1 MTVEKKDL
9 DWGSLDFGYHKTDY
23 SFEAHWKDGEWDEG
37 GLTTDHDLHLS
48 ECAGIF
54 HYCQE
59 VFEGLKAYTTEDGS
73 IVCFRP
79 DMNAERMFAS
89 AERLEMPGFPKDK
102 FIEAVKAVVSANAAW
117 VPPFGSGATLYVRPF
132 MIGSGEVIGVAPA
145 PEYTFRILVT
155 PVGPYF
161 KGGLKPIKLRVSEYD
176 RAAPHGTG
184 NIKAGL
190 NYAMSLRPTMEAH
203 RGGYAENLYLDSES
217 RTYIE
222 ETGGANV
229 LFVKEDGTLV
239 VPKSHTDSILPSITR
254 RSLVQVAKDLGMTVD
269 ERYVTWDPSR
279 SDRQQ
284 GQRRRPR
291 SCFPCWLHR
300 DRPGDEEASRNAHGH
315 SGRRPRGQAR
325 LGLQDRLARNGCE
338 HASDPTD
345 FKMKGLMVNAVRP
358 F

>member
-9 DWGSLDFGYHKTDY
+9 DWGNLDFGYRPTDY
-23 SFEAHWKDGEWDEG
+23 SYVAHWKDGAWDEG
-37 GLTTDHDLHLS
+37 ALTPDHTITLS

-79 DMNAERMFAS
+79 DLNADRMYTS
-89 AERLEMPGFPKDK
+89 AERLEMPPFPRER
-102 FIEAVKAVVSANAAW
+102 FVEAVKQVVAANAAW

-145 PEYTFRILVT
+145 PEYEFHILVT

-161 KGGLKPIKLRVSEYD
+161 KGGLKPIKICIAQYD

-190 NYAMSLRPTMEAH
+190 NYAMSLKPTMDAH
-203 RGGYAENLYLDSES
+203 RAGYAENLYLDSQS
-217 RTYIE
+217 RTFVE

-229 LFVKEDGTLV
+229 LFVDEDGVLV
-239 VPKSHTDSILPSITR
+239 VPQSATDSILPSITR
-254 RSLVQVAKDLGMTVD
+254 RSLVQVAEDLGMTVVQRPVKWEEVVAGTFVECGLCGTAAVISPVGEIHDGDTVVSFPEGHD
-269 ERYVTWDPSR
+269 EMGPVMTKLRETLTGIQDGAVEDK
-279 SDRQQ
+279 
-284 GQRRRPR
+284 
-291 SCFPCWLHR
+291 
-300 DRPGDEEASRNAHGH
+300 HGWVVKI
-315 SGRRPRGQAR
+315 A
-325 LGLQDRLARNGCE
+325 
-338 HASDPTD
+338 
-345 FKMKGLMVNAVRP
+345 
-358 F
+358 

>member
-1 MTVEKKDL
+1 MVEKKDL
-9 DWGSLDFGYHKTDY
+9 DWGSLDFGYHQTDY
-23 SFEAHWKDGEWDEG
+23 SYEAHWKDGEWDEG
-37 GLTTDHDLHLS
+37 GLTADHELRLS
-48 ECAGIF
+48 ECAGLF

-79 DMNAERMFAS
+79 DLNASRMFDS
-89 AERLEMPGFPKDK
+89 AERLEMPGFPKDR
-102 FIEAVKAVVSANAAW
+102 FVEAVKEVVKANAAW

-203 RGGYAENLYLDSES
+203 RSGYAENIYLDSQS

-229 LFVKEDGTLV
+229 LFVKQDGTLV

-254 RSLVQVAKDLGMTVD
+254 RSLVQVAQDLGMTVD
-269 ERYVTWDPSR
+269 ERYVTWEEVAGGEFVECGLCGTAAVISPV
-279 SDRQQ
+279 
-284 GQRRRPR
+284 GQIDNKVNGADQEVV
-291 SCFPCWLHR
+291 FPAGCTEIGPVMKQLR
-300 DRPGDEEASRNAHGH
+300 ETLTGIQDGKLEDKHGWVCKI
-315 SGRRPRGQAR
+315 
-325 LGLQDRLARNGCE
+325 DV
-338 HASDPTD
+338 D
-345 FKMKGLMVNAVRP
+345 
-358 F
+358 